1 MLLTREGRRIHCD
14 LLGDLPGDP
23 ARQVVCLV
31 HSLAA
36 DMTMWAEQVP
46 ALLAAGHAVL
56 RVDLRGHGGSDAPPG
71 PYAMGA
77 LGEDVGFV
85 LDALGT
91 GPVHYVG
98 LSLGGM
104 AGQALALDRP
114 AMLRSVTI
122 CDALP
127 ESLRNAA
134 EVWGPRIRAVRA
146 AGSCAPLAEATMER
160 WLTPA
165 YRAAHPARWDQIL
178 RTIAATSAEGYA
190 GCAEAIS
197 DFSFVARLPGLAV
210 PALVLCGEDD
220 HAVPPEEGRRIAAL
234 VPDGR
239 FHAIPGARHLPNV
252 EKPEAFNRLLLEWL
266 ARNAG

>member
-1 MLLTREGRRIHCD
+1 MLLIREGRRLHAD
-14 LLGDLPGDP
+14 LLGEGG
-23 ARQVVCLV
+23 QVVCLV

-46 ALLAAGHAVL
+46 VLLAAGHRVL
-56 RVDLRGHGGSDAPPG
+56 RIDLRGHGGSEAPAG
-71 PYAMGA
+71 PYTMQG
-77 LGEDVGFV
+77 LGEDLAFV
-85 LDALGT
+85 LRSLDL

-104 AGQALALDRP
+104 SGQALALDHP
-114 AMLRSVTI
+114 GLLRSIVI

-134 EVWGPRIRAVRA
+134 EVWGPRIRTVRE
-146 AGSCAPLAEATMER
+146 AGSCAPLADSTMER

-165 YRAAHPARWDQIL
+165 YRAAHPARWAQIHA
-178 RTIAATSAEGYA
+178 TIAATPAEGYA

-197 DFSFVARLPGLAV
+197 DFSFVSRLPGLSV

-220 HAVPPEEGRRIAAL
+220 HAVPPAEGERIARL

-239 FHAIPGARHLPNV
+239 FVMVPGARHLPNV
-252 EKPEAFNRLLLEWL
+252 EKPAVFNRALLEWV
-266 ARNAG
+266 AKNSA